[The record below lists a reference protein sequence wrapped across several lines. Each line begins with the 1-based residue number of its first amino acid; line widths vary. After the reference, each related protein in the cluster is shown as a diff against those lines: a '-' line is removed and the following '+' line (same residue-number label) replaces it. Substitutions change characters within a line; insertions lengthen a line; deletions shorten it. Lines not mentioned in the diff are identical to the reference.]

1 MRAASQALCQFI
13 RAPHTGPG
21 NRQSLPPTGKL
32 ACRNRQGFAAPAGLA
47 ERKPANPPLIRF
59 CREIGTPLA
68 DLSRRISREVTA
80 MADNTLFGIHGAAL
94 EVRGQRMGVLAS
106 NIANASTPGFKA
118 RDIDFQQALS
128 SATGPDGLT
137 DTGLAGATKYRV
149 PLQPSLD
156 GNTVDLS
163 TEQTAFAEN
172 AVQYQTTL
180 SFLNGRIGQI
190 TRALRGE

>member
-1 MRAASQALCQFI
+1 
-13 RAPHTGPG
+13 
-21 NRQSLPPTGKL
+21 
-32 ACRNRQGFAAPAGLA
+32 
-47 ERKPANPPLIRF
+47 
-59 CREIGTPLA
+59 
-68 DLSRRISREVTA
+68 
-80 MADNTLFGIHGAAL
+80 MADNSLFGIHGAAL
-94 EVRGQRMGVLAS
+94 EVRGQRMGILAS
-106 NIANASTPGFKA
+106 NIANSSTPGFKA
-118 RDIDFQQALS
+118 RDIDFQKAMAAAQ
-128 SATGPDGLT
+128 DGGNL
-137 DTGLAGATKYRV
+137 DGAIAGATMYRV

>member
-1 MRAASQALCQFI
+1 
-13 RAPHTGPG
+13 
-21 NRQSLPPTGKL
+21 
-32 ACRNRQGFAAPAGLA
+32 
-47 ERKPANPPLIRF
+47 
-59 CREIGTPLA
+59 
-68 DLSRRISREVTA
+68 
-80 MADNTLFGIHGAAL
+80 MADNSLFGIHGAAL

-118 RDIDFQQALS
+118 RDIDFQAALA
-128 SATGPDGLT
+128 SATGPDGYSQ
-137 DTGLAGATKYRV
+137 AGFDSALKYRV

>member
-1 MRAASQALCQFI
+1 
-13 RAPHTGPG
+13 
-21 NRQSLPPTGKL
+21 
-32 ACRNRQGFAAPAGLA
+32 
-47 ERKPANPPLIRF
+47 
-59 CREIGTPLA
+59 
-68 DLSRRISREVTA
+68 
-80 MADNTLFGIHGAAL
+80 MADDSLFGIHGAAL
-94 EVRGQRMGVLAS
+94 EVRGQRMGILAS

-118 RDIDFQQALS
+118 KDIDFQKALA
-128 SATGPDGLT
+128 SATGPDGYS
-137 DTGLAGATKYRV
+137 DAGTANATMYRV

-180 SFLNGRIGQI
+180 AFLNGRINQI

>member
-1 MRAASQALCQFI
+1 
-13 RAPHTGPG
+13 
-21 NRQSLPPTGKL
+21 
-32 ACRNRQGFAAPAGLA
+32 
-47 ERKPANPPLIRF
+47 
-59 CREIGTPLA
+59 
-68 DLSRRISREVTA
+68 

-118 RDIDFQQALS
+118 RDIDFQEALS
-128 SATGPDGLT
+128 SATEPGGLT